1 MQLDEE
7 GIKNLLVTMVMKK
20 QLKKDID
27 PKNTHTHIFTCLDL
41 LEIELKNIQFSNP
54 KP

>member
-27 PKNTHTHIFTCLDL
+27 PKKHTHTFLHVLIYLRL
-41 LEIELKNIQFSNP
+41 N
-54 KP
+54 